1 MFLPSPTQP
10 SSQTRGQ
17 VIPHRRSFWPTSF
30 NRKDLL
36 PLPPERM
43 WKIERGVVRSQTL
56 DEDGRAITL
65 GFWGQG
71 DLLGA
76 PLCRMKPYHVECLT
90 PVEISEL
97 PPGSC
102 QLPDALDALLV
113 HVWKSEEFLAI
124 VQQRFVVQRLWGLLE
139 WLAEEFGTATA
150 DGQMFD
156 LRLTHQDMAETINA
170 TRVTVTRLLKQF
182 EQAGKIRRVR
192 YRYELLHPRV
202 S

>member
-1 MFLPSPTQP
+1 
-10 SSQTRGQ
+10 
-17 VIPHRRSFWPTSF
+17 
-30 NRKDLL
+30 
-36 PLPPERM
+36 M